1 MKKILFVT
9 LITVLFSSM
18 TMAQDSSS
26 ELLEEYEERFKSEE
40 FTVIMLLQSTA
51 AFSFQDDDFN
61 GGREF
66 GIGVPLLDFKG
77 ALQNNFMY
85 RLQLQLTR
93 TPSVIDAFVGYRFSE
108 KFRLIAGEKKPFMVL
123 ELDPSPAKTDMIN
136 RARLVGA
143 MVNARET
150 GLTFLGDFD
159 DGFYYRA
166 GIYNGTGF
174 SRANDNRFLYTG
186 RVGYK
191 TDDFNIGLNASLN
204 RTRSESVG
212 KTGLVSAGDRSLYGA
227 YIKYSGD
234 TIFGTVEFL
243 ESQFDLDNTTLE
255 EKITGFYGTV
265 GYHATEDDDF
275 LLRWDHLSFDVSGIE
290 DSDRI
295 VLGWNRQL
303 TELVSVQV
311 NGLYQINEVSDNQ
324 AGVSGNFQFY
334 F

>member
-9 LITVLFSSM
+9 VITVLFSLQLK
-18 TMAQDSSS
+18 AQDSSS
-26 ELLEEYEERFKSEE
+26 VLLKEYKDRFKTEE
-40 FTVIMLLQSTA
+40 FTVVMLLQSTA
-51 AFSFQDDDFN
+51 AFSFQDDSFN
-61 GGREF
+61 GGSEF

-77 ALQNNFMY
+77 SLQNNLMY

-108 KFRLIAGEKKPFMVL
+108 NFRLIAGERKPFMVL

-136 RARLVGA
+136 RARMVGA

-159 DGFYYRA
+159 GFYYRA
-166 GIYNGTGF
+166 GMYNGTGYT
-174 SRANDNRFLYTG
+174 RANDNRFLYTG

-191 TDDFNIGLNASLN
+191 TGDFNFGLNASLN
-204 RTRSESVG
+204 RTRTESVG
-212 KTGLVSAGDRSLYGA
+212 NTGLVSDGNRSIYGA
-227 YIKYSGD
+227 YVKYSGE
-234 TIFGTVEFL
+234 TFFGTAEFL
-243 ESQFDLDNTTLE
+243 ESQFNLNNTEIE
-255 EKITGFYGTV
+255 EKITGIYGTV
-265 GYHATEDDDF
+265 GYHFTEENDF
-275 LLRWDHLSFDVSGIE
+275 LIRWDHLSFDISGIE
-290 DSDRI
+290 NSDRI

-303 TELVSVQV
+303 TELVSIQV
-311 NGLYQINEVSDNQ
+311 NGLYQINEVSDSQ

>member
-1 MKKILFVT
+1 
-9 LITVLFSSM
+9 
-18 TMAQDSSS
+18 
-26 ELLEEYEERFKSEE
+26 
-40 FTVIMLLQSTA
+40 MLLQSTA

-77 ALQNNFMY
+77 SLQNNFMY

-143 MVNARET
+143 MVNSRET
-150 GLTFLGDFD
+150 GLTFLGDID
-159 DGFYYRA
+159 EFYYRA
-166 GIYNGTGF
+166 GIYNGTGY

-186 RVGYK
+186 RIGYK
-191 TDDFNIGLNASLN
+191 TGDFNIGLNASLN
-204 RTRSESVG
+204 RTRAESVG
-212 KTGLVSAGDRSLYGA
+212 NTGLVSAGDRSIYGA
-227 YIKYSGD
+227 YFKYSGE
-234 TIFGTVEFL
+234 TFFGTAEFL
-243 ESQFDLDNTTLE
+243 QSQFDLANTTLE
-255 EKITGFYGTV
+255 EKITGSYGTV
-265 GYHATEDDDF
+265 GYHANEENDF
-275 LLRWDHLSFDVSGIE
+275 LIRWDHLSFDVSGNE

-303 TELVSVQV
+303 TELVSIQV

>member
-1 MKKILFVT
+1 MKKILF
-9 LITVLFSSM
+9 ITVITLLFCSM
-18 TMAQDSSS
+18 SLAQDSSS
-26 ELLEEYEERFKSEE
+26 VLLEEYKERFKTEE
-40 FTVIMLLQSTA
+40 FTVVMLLQSTA
-51 AFSFQDDDFN
+51 AFSFQDDNFN

-77 ALQNNFMY
+77 SLQNNFMY

-108 KFRLIAGEKKPFMVL
+108 KFRLIAGERKPFMVL

-159 DGFYYRA
+159 GFYYRA
-166 GIYNGTGF
+166 GIYNGTGY

-191 TDDFNIGLNASLN
+191 NGDFNLGLNVSLN
-204 RTRSESVG
+204 RTRAENVG
-212 KTGLVSAGDRSLYGA
+212 KTGLVSAGDRTIYGG
-227 YIKYSGD
+227 YVKYSGE
-234 TIFGTVEFL
+234 TIFGTAEFL
-243 ESQFDLDNTTLE
+243 ESQFDLNNTTLE

-265 GYHATEDDDF
+265 GYHATAEDD
-275 LLRWDHLSFDVSGIE
+275 LLIRWDHLSFDVSGIE

-295 VLGWNRQL
+295 LLGWTRQL
-303 TELVSVQV
+303 TELVSIQV
-311 NGLYQINEVSDNQ
+311 NGLYQINEVSDSQ
-324 AGVSGNFQFY
+324 AGISGNFQFY

>member
-9 LITVLFSSM
+9 VITLLFSSM
-18 TMAQDSSS
+18 SLAQDSSS
-26 ELLEEYEERFKSEE
+26 VLLEEYNERFKTEE
-40 FTVIMLLQSTA
+40 FNVIMLLQSTA
-51 AFSFQDDDFN
+51 AISFQDDNFN

-66 GIGVPLLDFKG
+66 RIGVPLLDFKG
-77 ALQNNFMY
+77 SLQNNFMY

-93 TPSVIDAFVGYRFSE
+93 TPSVIDAFVGYRISE
-108 KFRLIAGEKKPFMVL
+108 KFRLIAGERKPFMVL

-159 DGFYYRA
+159 GFYYRV
-166 GIYNGTGF
+166 GIYNGTGY

-186 RVGYK
+186 RIGYK
-191 TDDFNIGLNASLN
+191 TDDFNFGLNASLN
-204 RTRSESVG
+204 RTREEFVG
-212 KTGLVSAGDRSLYGA
+212 NTGLESAGDRSIYGA
-227 YIKYSGD
+227 YIKYDGE
-234 TIFGTVEFL
+234 TFFGTAEFL
-243 ESQFDLDNTTLE
+243 ESQFDLNNTALE

-265 GYHATEDDDF
+265 GYHATDKDD
-275 LLRWDHLSFDVSGIE
+275 LLIRWDHLSFDVSGIE

-295 VLGWNRQL
+295 LLGWTRQM
-303 TELVSVQV
+303 TELVSIQLNGIYQV
-311 NGLYQINEVSDNQ
+311 NEVSDSQ

>member
-9 LITVLFSSM
+9 LITILFSSLSI
-18 TMAQDSSS
+18 AQDKSSV
-26 ELLEEYEERFKSEE
+26 LLEEYEERFKTEE

-77 ALQNNFMY
+77 SLQNNFMY

-150 GLTFLGDFD
+150 GLTFLGDID
-159 DGFYYRA
+159 EFYYRA

-186 RVGYK
+186 RIGYK
-191 TDDFNIGLNASLN
+191 TGDFNIGLNASLN
-204 RTRSESVG
+204 RTRAESVG
-212 KTGLVSAGDRSLYGA
+212 NTGLVSAGDRSIYGA
-227 YIKYSGD
+227 YIKYSGE
-234 TIFGTVEFL
+234 TFFGTAEFL
-243 ESQFDLDNTTLE
+243 ESQFDLANTTLE
-255 EKITGFYGTV
+255 EKITGFYGTI
-265 GYHATEDDDF
+265 GYHADEENDF
-275 LLRWDHLSFDVSGIE
+275 LIRWDHLSFDVSGNE

-295 VLGWNRQL
+295 LLGWNRQL
-303 TELVSVQV
+303 TELVSIQV
-311 NGLYQINEVSDNQ
+311 NGLYQVNEVSDNQ

>member
-1 MKKILFVT
+1 MKKIVT
-9 LITVLFSSM
+9 LVLCVLFSSSIL
-18 TMAQDSSS
+18 MAQDENTS
-26 ELLEEYEERFKSEE
+26 LTDKYEDRFKTEE
-40 FTVIMLLQSTA
+40 FNVIMLLQSTA
-51 AFSFQDDDFN
+51 DFSFKDDDFN

-77 ALQNNFMY
+77 SLQNNFMY

-108 KFRLIAGEKKPFMVL
+108 KFRLIAGERKPFMVL

-159 DGFYYRA
+159 GFYYRA
-166 GIYNGTGF
+166 GIYNGTGY

-186 RVGYK
+186 RIGYK
-191 TDDFNIGLNASLN
+191 TDDFNFGLNASLN
-204 RTRSESVG
+204 RTREEFVG
-212 KTGLVSAGDRSLYGA
+212 NTGLESAGDRSIYGA
-227 YIKYSGD
+227 YIKYDGE
-234 TIFGTVEFL
+234 TFFGTAEFL
-243 ESQFDLDNTTLE
+243 ESQFDLNNTALE

-265 GYHATEDDDF
+265 GYHATEENDF
-275 LLRWDHLSFDVSGIE
+275 LIRWDHLSFDVSGIE

-295 VLGWNRQL
+295 LLGWTRQI
-303 TELVSVQV
+303 TELVSIQL
-311 NGLYQINEVSDNQ
+311 NGLYQVNEVSDNQ
-324 AGVSGNFQFY
+324 LGVSGNFQFY
-334 F
+334 Y